1 MLKPQPRVTEV
12 TKPFWDAC
20 NEGRLMMQR
29 CQDPNCGKTVFYP
42 RVCCPYCKGAAL
54 AWVEV
59 SGRGKIVSHTT
70 IHRPHHEGFVAEVPY
85 VFAAIEI
92 EGAQLYAQVP
102 GAPVDG
108 SSLIG
113 RDVAVEF
120 VSHGPDRKM
129 PMFRL
134 TEGAAT

>member
-1 MLKPQPRVTEV
+1 MLKPQPRVNEV

-29 CQDPNCGKTVFYP
+29 CQAPTCAKTVFYP

-54 AWVEV
+54 SWVEV
-59 SGRGKIVSHTT
+59 STRGKIVTHTT
-70 IHRPHHEGFVAEVPY
+70 VHRTHHDSFNAEAPY

-102 GAPVDG
+102 GAPTDG

-113 RDVAVEF
+113 REVTVEF
-120 VSHGPDRKM
+120 VTHGPDRKI
-129 PMFRL
+129 PVFRL
-134 TEGAAT
+134 TQ